1 MIQIPYKPFQ
11 EPEIIEIIIGDSLDV
26 AEEVDYSFNNYVNHK
41 HWQFANNTFTSTIYS
56 DSLTALYVVS
66 ESTSAPE

>member
-26 AEEVDYSFNNYVNHK
+26 AEGVDYSFDNYVNHK
-41 HWQFANNTFTSTIYS
+41 HWQFANNTFTSTTYS
-56 DSLTALYVVS
+56 DSLEGFYIVS
-66 ESTSAPE
+66 ESTDAPE